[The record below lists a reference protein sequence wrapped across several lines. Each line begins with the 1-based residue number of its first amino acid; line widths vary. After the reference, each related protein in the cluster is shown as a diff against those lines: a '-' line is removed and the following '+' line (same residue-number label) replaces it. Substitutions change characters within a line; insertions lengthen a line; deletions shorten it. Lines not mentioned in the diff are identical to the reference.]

1 MGPIS
6 TIGSRCKAGHPNYW
20 TQIEV
25 VSVLFLAPHPHK
37 LSLFLLKIPLSWSP
51 LVTKI
56 LSILSW
62 TPRKLVTSY
71 NQHNTACLQINKSS
85 AERIKKNARKFFF
98 DCCASA
104 KI

>member
-25 VSVLFLAPHPHK
+25 VFVLFLAPHPHK

-56 LSILSW
+56 LSPLLDSH
-62 TPRKLVTSY
+62 L
-71 NQHNTACLQINKSS
+71 LQ
-85 AERIKKNARKFFF
+85 KFYYLFW
-98 DCCASA
+98 
-104 KI
+104 IE